1 MLESDVVFLN
11 HGSFGACPRP
21 VFDEYQRIQRRLEAQ
36 PVRFL
41 QRELQPLM
49 AEARASLAGFLD
61 VGAADLVFVTNPT
74 YAVNAIAR
82 SLGLGRDDEIVTS
95 NHEYGACRNVWQ
107 FAEQR
112 SGCSVVEVP
121 LDVTIG
127 TDEQFVEQVFA
138 GVTERT
144 RLIFLSHITSATALT
159 LPVAAVCSRAREL
172 GILTLI
178 DGAHAPGQIDLAV
191 GSVGA
196 DFYVGAC
203 HKWMCAPKGTSFLW
217 ARPEVQHLI
226 EPFVVGWG
234 WGDHQSIFRGSDFL
248 DAFEW
253 LGTHDPS
260 AVLTVPTAIEFQR
273 EHDWPTVRSACHQR
287 AVDLIER
294 TSALDRVRG
303 VHDDARFS
311 QMALLELLP
320 MNDRTSADGGHAV
333 DAVSLK
339 NRLYD
344 EFRIEV
350 PVTTWTSPAGDTRT
364 FVRASIQAYNTDAD
378 LDALIEALEVLLE

>member
-21 VFDEYQRIQRRLEAQ
+21 VFEEYQRIQCRLEAQ

-159 LPVAAVCSRAREL
+159 LPVAAVCSRACEL

-191 GSVGA
+191 RSVGA

-203 HKWMCAPKGTSFLW
+203 HKWLCSPKGASFLI
-217 ARPEVQHLI
+217 AGPEAQALL
-226 EPFVVGWG
+226 EPLVVGWG
-234 WGDHQSIFRGSDFL
+234 WGEHREFDLGSPFL
-248 DAFEW
+248 DQHEW
-253 LGTHDPS
+253 LGTHDPAAILS
-260 AVLTVPTAIEFQR
+260 VPAAIEFQR
-273 EHDWPTVRSACHQR
+273 RNDWQAVRADCHER
-287 AVDLIER
+287 AVGVLDVCTEIPGVERVHADERFVQMAILDLAASFLRGADVDDVQRRLRDDWRIEAPVSEWVDA
-294 TSALDRVRG
+294 TQRVR
-303 VHDDARFS
+303 R
-311 QMALLELLP
+311 LL
-320 MNDRTSADGGHAV
+320 RV
-333 DAVSLK
+333 
-339 NRLYD
+339 
-344 EFRIEV
+344 
-350 PVTTWTSPAGDTRT
+350 
-364 FVRASIQAYNTDAD
+364 SIQAYNTDRDVEHLAQ
-378 LDALIEALEVLLE
+378 ALRAMSRT